1 MSRAIAV
8 PAQPPID
15 KGILGLLVFLG
26 TEVMFFAGLISAYTV
41 LRAGSQAWPPPGQ
54 PRLPIEVTG
63 LNTGVLLLSALTM
76 HLALRAARRDRRSGL
91 LRWLAVTALLG
102 SLFLAVQG
110 YEWVSLVGFG
120 LSLSSGVFGGTF
132 YALIGAHGIHVLGAV
147 VALLFVLGA
156 AVTGRYTA
164 EAHSGVVLCE
174 IYWLFVVALWPLL
187 YLLVYLV

>member
-1 MSRAIAV
+1 MSRAISV

-41 LRAGSQAWPPPGQ
+41 LRAGSQVWPPPGQ
-54 PRLPIEVTG
+54 PRLPIEMTG

-91 LRWLAVTALLG
+91 IGWLAVTALLG

-110 YEWVSLVGFG
+110 YEWVRLVGFG

-164 EAHSGVVLCE
+164 QAHSGVVLCE
-174 IYWLFVVALWPLL
+174 LYWLFVVALWPLL
-187 YLLVYLV
+187 YLLVYLI

>member
-41 LRAGSQAWPPPGQ
+41 LRAGSQVWPPPGQ
-54 PRLPIEVTG
+54 PRLPIEMTG
-63 LNTGVLLLSALTM
+63 LNTGVLLLSALAM

-91 LRWLAVTALLG
+91 IGWLAFTALLG

-110 YEWVSLVGFG
+110 YEWVRLVGFG

-164 EAHSGVVLCE
+164 QAYSGVVLCE
-174 IYWLFVVALWPLL
+174 IYWMFVVALWPLL

>member
-41 LRAGSQAWPPPGQ
+41 LRAGSQVWPPPGQ
-54 PRLPIEVTG
+54 PRLPIEMTG

-91 LRWLAVTALLG
+91 IGWLAVTALLG

-110 YEWVSLVGFG
+110 YEWVRLVGFG

-164 EAHSGVVLCE
+164 QAHSGVVLCE

>member
-8 PAQPPID
+8 SAQPPID

-41 LRAGSQAWPPPGQ
+41 LRAGSQVWPPPGQ
-54 PRLPIEVTG
+54 PRLPIEMTG

-76 HLALRAARRDRRSGL
+76 HLALRAARRERRSGL
-91 LRWLAVTALLG
+91 VGWLAVTALLG

-110 YEWVSLVGFG
+110 YEWLSLVGFG
-120 LSLSSGVFGGTF
+120 LSLSSSVFGGTF

-164 EAHSGVVLCE
+164 QAHSGVVLCE

>member
-8 PAQPPID
+8 PAQPSID

-41 LRAGSQAWPPPGQ
+41 LRAGSQVWPPPGQ
-54 PRLPIEVTG
+54 PRLPIEMTG

-91 LRWLAVTALLG
+91 IGWLAVTALLG

-110 YEWVSLVGFG
+110 YEWVRLVGFG

-164 EAHSGVVLCE
+164 QAHSGVVLCE

>member
-8 PAQPPID
+8 PAQPSID

-41 LRAGSQAWPPPGQ
+41 LRAGSQVWPPPGQ
-54 PRLPIEVTG
+54 PRLPIEMTG

-91 LRWLAVTALLG
+91 IGWLAVTALLG

-110 YEWVSLVGFG
+110 YEWVRLVGFG

-164 EAHSGVVLCE
+164 QAHSGVVLCE
-174 IYWLFVVALWPLL
+174 IYWMFVVALWPLL

>member
-1 MSRAIAV
+1 
-8 PAQPPID
+8 
-15 KGILGLLVFLG
+15 
-26 TEVMFFAGLISAYTV
+26 
-41 LRAGSQAWPPPGQ
+41 
-54 PRLPIEVTG
+54 
-63 LNTGVLLLSALTM
+63 M

-91 LRWLAVTALLG
+91 IGWLAVTALLG

-110 YEWVSLVGFG
+110 YEWVRLVGFG

-164 EAHSGVVLCE
+164 QAHSGVVLCE